1 MKSSNPYKKSINEKF
16 EHINIK
22 REAEKPSIIK
32 LKTQNLV
39 ENIKLCSPKEENK
52 VILPHS
58 KDIKLQGGGHASR
71 PSDEFISEGDNEEVG
86 AYYKTPN
93 ERI

>member
-32 LKTQNLV
+32 LKT
-39 ENIKLCSPKEENK
+39 
-52 VILPHS
+52 
-58 KDIKLQGGGHASR
+58 
-71 PSDEFISEGDNEEVG
+71 
-86 AYYKTPN
+86 
-93 ERI
+93 